1 MKENA
6 KLIEYQKHL
15 KAIAGE
21 VELIPGIYNY
31 CDRWCE
37 RCPLSARCSV
47 YLMEQKELSAMSD
60 SVEDTMER
68 VSSIFTLTMEMLQE
82 MIEELGVDIEEI
94 PDVNIPEHRPGALEK
109 LANTYDKEIQKWII
123 DNSEF
128 FEIEIN
134 KYLSFD
140 HKKAE
145 LVSDVLQ
152 VLNWYAPLLGAK
164 LHRAMSGNEDNSDDE
179 IEKYDQLGSAKVA
192 LIAIDRS
199 MGAMSFIL
207 NNFQEKES
215 QALAFLS
222 KLAKIKRIIL
232 QEFPSA
238 MSFIRPGFDE

>member
-109 LANTYDKEIQKWII
+109 LANTYDKEIQKWI
-123 DNSEF
+123 E
-128 FEIEIN
+128 
-134 KYLSFD
+134 
-140 HKKAE
+140 
-145 LVSDVLQ
+145 
-152 VLNWYAPLLGAK
+152 
-164 LHRAMSGNEDNSDDE
+164 
-179 IEKYDQLGSAKVA
+179 
-192 LIAIDRS
+192 
-199 MGAMSFIL
+199 
-207 NNFQEKES
+207 
-215 QALAFLS
+215 
-222 KLAKIKRIIL
+222 
-232 QEFPSA
+232 
-238 MSFIRPGFDE
+238 